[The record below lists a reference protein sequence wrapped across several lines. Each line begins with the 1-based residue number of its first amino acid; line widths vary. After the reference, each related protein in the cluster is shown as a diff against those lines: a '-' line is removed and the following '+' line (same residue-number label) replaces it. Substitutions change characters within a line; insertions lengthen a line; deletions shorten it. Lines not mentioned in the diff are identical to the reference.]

1 MRRRRE
7 LERLLAEARAA
18 ADRPRYLRILAEALI
33 HDRVAEAPGP
43 ACPCCGSVDAEVVE
57 RRPID
62 DLVID
67 TDTGERLRAASMTAR
82 EWADLCRVAELRD
95 LPIRLSRA
103 QVPLVLDETPRHIFA
118 SGSNRSSKTTAG
130 LLFMAVQWLRRGKAQ
145 ARYWLVAPT
154 TEKAYR
160 LLEKLFLGTDRSPP
174 ILPRELVVNGPASA
188 RSSDLQTLLVDGS
201 VFDLRAFQGDPE
213 AGRLKSDSIIAAL
226 VDEASHLPGSPS
238 LVALDGRTVETGG
251 RLFLASTPL
260 PSSFLRTAVVE
271 PAQAFARLPADD
283 PRRASGEHPG
293 APWIYVELPM
303 HANPW
308 VPLAEIE
315 RKLRALNPDDP
326 AVMRDFYGKWVANT
340 GLLWRDFHVERAV
353 LAHEARD
360 VAELGRAL
368 LAELGAK
375 DHINV
380 TDRVVRL
387 IFGRPSPHFRGMRAT
402 NTRYLL
408 GMDVNCH
415 PCTAIAIQVSAPK
428 DRPDDRDAWHF
439 YVFEETQV
447 YHGSSFA
454 LGERLSSTVF
464 GRTLEP
470 GTRASPFA
478 GAGIVSDAT
487 AVARDPTHHK
497 YGKDPIGVASVLGPM
512 GFDVRCPL
520 YTPSEKGPRGRNPN
534 RYDSHLIVQRLL
546 REGRLHVTQRC
557 EALIE
562 AFLEQEDS
570 GDGVEPMTISATRS
584 DRLASPMD
592 ALRYPLWAAL
602 KAPAPVKLGGAFAA

>member
-7 LERLLAEARAA
+7 LERLLADARAV
-18 ADRPRYLRILAEALI
+18 ADRPRYLRIRAEVLI
-33 HDRVAEAPGP
+33 HDRVAEVPGP
-43 ACPCCGSVDAEVVE
+43 PCPCCRSVDAEIVE
-57 RRPID
+57 RRPLD

-67 TDTGERLRAASMTAR
+67 TASGERLRAGDMSPR

-103 QVPLVLDETPRHIFA
+103 QVPLVLDETPRHVFA

-130 LLFMAVQWLRRGKAQ
+130 LLFTAIQWLRRGTAQ
-145 ARYWLVAPT
+145 ARFWLVAPT

-174 ILPRELVVNGPASA
+174 ILPRELVMKGPASA

-201 VFDLRAFQGDPE
+201 VVDLKPFQGDPD

-226 VDEASHLPGSPS
+226 VDEASHLPGSPA
-238 LVALDGRTVETGG
+238 LIALDGRTVETGG

-293 APWIYVELPM
+293 APWLYAELPM
-303 HANPW
+303 SANPW

-315 RKLRALNPDDP
+315 KKLKALNPDDP
-326 AVMRDFYGKWVANT
+326 AVMRDFYGRWVSNT
-340 GLLWRDFHVERAV
+340 GLLWRDFNVERHV
-353 LAHEARD
+353 LVHEARD
-360 VAELGRAL
+360 IESLGRRL

-375 DHINV
+375 DHINI

-402 NTRYLL
+402 NPRYCL

-415 PCTAIAIQVSAPK
+415 PCTALALQISAPK

-439 YVFEETQV
+439 YVLEETQV

-454 LGERLSSTVF
+454 LGERLCSTVF
-464 GRTLEP
+464 GRILEP
-470 GTRASPFA
+470 GSPTSPFA
-478 GAGIVSDAT
+478 GAGIVADAT
-487 AVARDPTHHK
+487 SVARDPTHHK
-497 YGKDPIGVASVLGPM
+497 FGKDPIGVAEVLGRM
-512 GFDVRCPL
+512 GLDVRCPL
-520 YTPSEKGPRGRNPN
+520 YTASEKGPRGRNPQ
-534 RYDSHLIVQRLL
+534 RYDSHLLVQRLL
-546 REGRLHVTQRC
+546 REGRLHIAQRC

-562 AFLEQEDS
+562 AFLEMEDS
-570 GDGVEPMTISATRS
+570 GDGVEPVKVSATRS
-584 DRLASPMD
+584 DRLSSPMD
-592 ALRYPLWAAL
+592 ALRYPVWAAS
-602 KAPAPVKLGGAFAA
+602 KAPAPIRIGGAFAA

>member
-7 LERLLAEARAA
+7 LERLLADARAV
-18 ADRPRYLRILAEALI
+18 ADRPRYLRIRAEALI

-43 ACPCCGSVDAEVVE
+43 RCECCGSVDAEIVE

-67 TDTGERLRAASMTAR
+67 TATGERLRATDLSPR
-82 EWADLCRVAELRD
+82 EWTDLCRVAELRD

-118 SGSNRSSKTTAG
+118 SGSNRSSKTTGG
-130 LLFMAVQWLRRGKAQ
+130 LLFMAVQWLRRSTAQ
-145 ARYWLVAPT
+145 ARFWLCAPT

-174 ILPRELVVNGPASA
+174 ILPRELVVKGPASA
-188 RSSDLQTLLVDGS
+188 RSSDLQTLLVDGA

-238 LVALDGRTVETGG
+238 LIALDGRTVETGG

-283 PRRASGEHPG
+283 PRRASGAHQG

-315 RKLRALNPDDP
+315 KKLKALNPEDP
-326 AVMRDFYGKWVANT
+326 AVMRDFYGKWIANT
-340 GLLWRDFHVERAV
+340 GLLWRDFSVEKHV

-360 VAELGRAL
+360 IESLGGRL

-375 DHINV
+375 DHVNI
-380 TDRVVRL
+380 TERVVRL
-387 IFGRPSPHFRGMRAT
+387 IFGRASPHFRGMRAT
-402 NTRYLL
+402 NNRYML

-415 PCTAIAIQVSAPK
+415 PCTAIALQVSAPK
-428 DRPDDRDAWHF
+428 DRLDDRSAWHF
-439 YVFEETQV
+439 WALEETQV

-470 GTRASPFA
+470 GTRGSPFA
-478 GAGIVSDAT
+478 GAGIVCDGTS
-487 AVARDPTHHK
+487 VVRDPTHHK
-497 YGKDPIGVASVLGPM
+497 FGKDPIGTAMVLGPM
-512 GFDVRCPL
+512 GFDVRAPL

-534 RYDSHLIVQRLL
+534 RYDSHLLVQRLL
-546 REGRLHVTQRC
+546 REGRLHVAQRC

-570 GDGVEPMTISATRS
+570 GDGVEPFKVSATRS
-584 DRLASPMD
+584 DRLSSPMD
-592 ALRYPLWAAL
+592 ALRYPLWSATHTA
-602 KAPAPVKLGGAFAA
+602 APVRLGGAFAT